1 MEQLSFSE
9 ACKVAATENF
19 SCEYDIV
26 FPIVV
31 AFIAQCF
38 NKTVKQV
45 FTEIDYWLN
54 LKVF

>member
-9 ACKVAATENF
+9 ACKVAAENF
-19 SCEYDIV
+19 SYDIV
-26 FPIVV
+26 FPIVA

-45 FTEIDYWLN
+45 YKEIDYWSN
-54 LKVF
+54 LK